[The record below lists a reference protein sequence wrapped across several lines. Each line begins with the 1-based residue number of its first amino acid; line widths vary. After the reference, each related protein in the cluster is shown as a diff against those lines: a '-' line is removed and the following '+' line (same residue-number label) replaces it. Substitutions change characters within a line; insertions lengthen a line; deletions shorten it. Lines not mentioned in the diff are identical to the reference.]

1 MAEKISSDGRPK
13 VFSFWFFPSLRGFQ
27 IFRLFNCCFRHAD
40 DFQITNNQ
48 QFQIP
53 RTFFSIDH
61 KSCCVQTSHLS
72 CKTDFIV
79 AWEQVFFK
87 TVMGDGRRSLPNS
100 IYQIVPEWVD
110 GLRVINNQIM

>member
-48 QFQIP
+48 Q
-53 RTFFSIDH
+53 
-61 KSCCVQTSHLS
+61 HLS